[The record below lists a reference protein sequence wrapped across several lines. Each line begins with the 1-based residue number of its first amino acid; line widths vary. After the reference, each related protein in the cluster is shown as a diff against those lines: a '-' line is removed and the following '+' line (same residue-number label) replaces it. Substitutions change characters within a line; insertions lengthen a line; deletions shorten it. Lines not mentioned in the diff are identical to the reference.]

1 MNLTKCKSIYFND
14 TCTWNDLYF
23 CTFVPPNEWIM
34 EKDYFSHILPNG
46 LRIVHLPSASPVSY
60 CGFAVNAGTRD
71 EEMDEFGL
79 AHFVEHMIF
88 KGTEKRKSWH
98 ILNRM
103 ENVGGEL
110 NAYTTKE
117 ETFVYS
123 IFMEEHFRRAF
134 ELLSDLVFH
143 SQFPEQE
150 IEKEVDVILD
160 EINSYE
166 DSPSELIFDEFE
178 NLLFDGHALGHNILG
193 DEQSLLGFGSESG
206 KSFMRRF
213 YAPENMVF
221 FSMGR
226 IPFKKIV
233 QMAESTLSDIAFPMA
248 ARNRTAPGELLPVSR
263 QIHKDTHQAHVL
275 IGGRA
280 YSMHDEKRLPLFLLN
295 NLLGG
300 PGMNNRLNVSLRE
313 KNGLVYNV
321 ESNVTSYTDTGLASI
336 YFGTDPKNKEK
347 AIRLVYKE
355 LAKLREV
362 KLTATQLA
370 AAKKQV
376 IGQLGVSGDNREGL
390 FLGLGK
396 SFLHYNR
403 YDTLLICTCT
413 AFIILF
419 SGAPLDGSVNG
430 VQLTQHALTLEV
442 GKAGGI
448 FVAVAIFL
456 FAFSSI
462 IGNYYYG
469 EANIRFIT
477 PKKSVLYIYRLAVG
491 GMVMFGA
498 LASLELAWSL
508 ADITMA
514 FMTICNLFAI
524 SLLSKQAF
532 LLLHDYIAQKRSGIK
547 SPVFDKNKL
556 PELKDKAECW

>member
-248 ARNRTAPGELLPVSR
+248 ARNWTAPGELLPVSR

-403 YDTLLICTCT
+403 YDTLPEVFAKVEKLT
-413 AFIILF
+413 AGEIREVANEIFAPERLF
-419 SGAPLDGSVNG
+419 SL
-430 VQLTQHALTLEV
+430 
-442 GKAGGI
+442 
-448 FVAVAIFL
+448 
-456 FAFSSI
+456 
-462 IGNYYYG
+462 
-469 EANIRFIT
+469 
-477 PKKSVLYIYRLAVG
+477 IY
-491 GMVMFGA
+491 
-498 LASLELAWSL
+498 
-508 ADITMA
+508 
-514 FMTICNLFAI
+514 
-524 SLLSKQAF
+524 Q
-532 LLLHDYIAQKRSGIK
+532 
-547 SPVFDKNKL
+547 
-556 PELKDKAECW
+556 

>member
-1 MNLTKCKSIYFND
+1 MDEIASFIIAFKMILYGVMNLTKCKSIYFND

-178 NLLFDGHALGHNILG
+178 NLLFDGHALGYNILG

-233 QMAESTLSDIAFPMA
+233 QMAESTLSDIAFPLA

-403 YDTLLICTCT
+403 YDTLPEVFAKVEKLT
-413 AFIILF
+413 AGEIREVANEIFAPERLF
-419 SGAPLDGSVNG
+419 SL
-430 VQLTQHALTLEV
+430 
-442 GKAGGI
+442 I
-448 FVAVAIFL
+448 F
-456 FAFSSI
+456 
-462 IGNYYYG
+462 
-469 EANIRFIT
+469 
-477 PKKSVLYIYRLAVG
+477 
-491 GMVMFGA
+491 
-498 LASLELAWSL
+498 
-508 ADITMA
+508 
-514 FMTICNLFAI
+514 
-524 SLLSKQAF
+524 Q
-532 LLLHDYIAQKRSGIK
+532 
-547 SPVFDKNKL
+547 
-556 PELKDKAECW
+556 

>member
-347 AIRLVYKE
+347 VIRLVYKE

-403 YDTLLICTCT
+403 YDTLPEVFAKVEKLT
-413 AFIILF
+413 AGEIREVANEIFAPERLF
-419 SGAPLDGSVNG
+419 SL
-430 VQLTQHALTLEV
+430 
-442 GKAGGI
+442 
-448 FVAVAIFL
+448 
-456 FAFSSI
+456 
-462 IGNYYYG
+462 
-469 EANIRFIT
+469 
-477 PKKSVLYIYRLAVG
+477 IY
-491 GMVMFGA
+491 
-498 LASLELAWSL
+498 
-508 ADITMA
+508 
-514 FMTICNLFAI
+514 
-524 SLLSKQAF
+524 Q
-532 LLLHDYIAQKRSGIK
+532 
-547 SPVFDKNKL
+547 
-556 PELKDKAECW
+556 

>member
-1 MNLTKCKSIYFND
+1 M
-14 TCTWNDLYF
+14 
-23 CTFVPPNEWIM
+23 
-34 EKDYFSHILPNG
+34 
-46 LRIVHLPSASPVSY
+46 
-60 CGFAVNAGTRD
+60 
-71 EEMDEFGL
+71 
-79 AHFVEHMIF
+79 
-88 KGTEKRKSWH
+88 
-98 ILNRM
+98 
-103 ENVGGEL
+103 
-110 NAYTTKE
+110 
-117 ETFVYS
+117 
-123 IFMEEHFRRAF
+123 
-134 ELLSDLVFH
+134 
-143 SQFPEQE
+143 
-150 IEKEVDVILD
+150 
-160 EINSYE
+160 
-166 DSPSELIFDEFE
+166 
-178 NLLFDGHALGHNILG
+178 GHNILG

-376 IGQLGVSGDNREGL
+376 IGQIGVASDNFENNALGMA
-390 FLGLGK
+390 K
-396 SFLHYNR
+396 TFLHYHKYESSELVFKR
-403 YDTLLICTCT
+403 IEALTAETLLEV
-413 AFIILF
+413 ANEMFAEEYL
-419 SGAPLDGSVNG
+419 S
-430 VQLTQHALTLEV
+430 TL
-442 GKAGGI
+442 
-448 FVAVAIFL
+448 
-456 FAFSSI
+456 
-462 IGNYYYG
+462 
-469 EANIRFIT
+469 
-477 PKKSVLYIYRLAVG
+477 IYR
-491 GMVMFGA
+491 
-498 LASLELAWSL
+498 
-508 ADITMA
+508 
-514 FMTICNLFAI
+514 
-524 SLLSKQAF
+524 
-532 LLLHDYIAQKRSGIK
+532 
-547 SPVFDKNKL
+547 
-556 PELKDKAECW
+556 